1 MENYKMKIK
10 SARIHT
16 LNIIMLSVAGVL
28 FFLVLCATKRLS
40 AQYHTLTAG
49 TLDYIECGKAV
60 SQVVDGSDYLT
71 EQVRLYVQTMN
82 PKYAENYFT
91 ELYTTRRRDLSLEK
105 LADYCADRPYYSYLQ
120 DAVDRSDQLTQMEI
134 YAILLVT
141 AARDYDADVIPPQ
154 AQGVALSQED
164 QALGT
169 WEKIDLARSMVFSD
183 TYLEA
188 KDAIQDCIDL
198 FMDDLIL
205 ETEQQQRADIGVLE
219 RLLLSQRVTLLL
231 LFGMAV
237 MTFTIIILFIYK
249 PLQTFIQR
257 IRNDQELPL
266 SGAYELQFLAC
277 VYNDIH
283 RTKSAD
289 TALLR
294 YQAEHDPLTGL
305 MNRGAYDNLQTVFQ
319 QHTQPLAL
327 LLIDIDHFKEI
338 NDRYGHQI
346 GDKVLQRVARLLHE
360 SFRTNDLSIRFGG
373 DEFAVVVTD
382 ITLEHAP
389 VIEKKITAINRIL
402 QRPEDGLPRVSLSV
416 GAAFSADGFHKDLY
430 RQADQAL
437 YRTKAN
443 GRCGFSLYL
452 FDTDDSAS

>member
-1 MENYKMKIK
+1 MENKTPRVKG
-10 SARIHT
+10 ARINT

-28 FFLVLCATKRLS
+28 FFLVLCATTRFS
-40 AQYHTLTAG
+40 AQYHTLTTA
-49 TLDYIECGKAV
+49 TLDYIECGKTV
-60 SQVVDGSDYLT
+60 GQIGDGSDYLT
-71 EQVRLYVQTMN
+71 EQVRLYVQTTDL
-82 PKYAENYFT
+82 KYAENYFT
-91 ELYTTRRRDLSLEK
+91 ELYTTRRRDLALEK
-105 LADYCADRPYYSYLQ
+105 LADYCADRPFYSYLQ
-120 DAVDRSDQLTQMEI
+120 DAVDRSNQLAQIEI

-141 AARDYDADVIPPQ
+141 TARGYDTDVIPTQ
-154 AQGVALSQED
+154 AQTVALSQED

-188 KDAIQDCIDL
+188 KDGIQDYIDL
-198 FMDDLIL
+198 FMDELVL
-205 ETEQQQRADIGVLE
+205 ELEQQQHSDTSAME
-219 RLLLSQRVTLLL
+219 RTLLSQRVVLVL
-231 LFGMAV
+231 LFL
-237 MTFTIIILFIYK
+237 MTVLTFGIIILLIYR
-249 PLQTFIQR
+249 PLQMCIQH
-257 IRNDQELPL
+257 IRSDRELKL
-266 SGAYELQFLAC
+266 SGAYELQFLAAT
-277 VYNDIH
+277 YNEIY
-283 RTKSAD
+283 RAKNAD

-305 MNRGAYDNLQTVFQ
+305 MNRGAYENLQTVFQ
-319 QHTQPLAL
+319 DHTQPIAL

-338 NDRYGHQI
+338 NDQYGHQI

-382 ITLEHAP
+382 IALEHAP

-402 QRPEDGLPRVSLSV
+402 QHPEDGLPRVSLSV
-416 GAAFSADGFHKDLY
+416 GAAFSADGFHEGLY
-430 RQADQAL
+430 READQAL
-437 YRTKAN
+437 YRTKEN